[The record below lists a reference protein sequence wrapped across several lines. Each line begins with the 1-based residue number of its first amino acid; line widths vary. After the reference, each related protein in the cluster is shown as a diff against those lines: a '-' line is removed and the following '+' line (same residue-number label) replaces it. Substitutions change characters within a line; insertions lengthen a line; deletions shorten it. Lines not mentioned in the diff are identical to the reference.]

1 MQPLLSLAHSWGSCV
16 QSWYVASGTA
26 LCMLVLGLGCL
37 LYGLISVYACVSAVD
52 FLVTVGVVVAV
63 VLVAL
68 CV

>member
-1 MQPLLSLAHSWGSCV
+1 
-16 QSWYVASGTA
+16 
-26 LCMLVLGLGCL
+26 MLVLGLGCL